1 MRTEVASR
9 TDVGQMRDHNED
21 CALVDEALG
30 LYVVCDG
37 MGGHAAGEV
46 AAALT
51 CRTVL
56 ETIRAA
62 AGLERRGGELSAAES
77 ARLEAVMSSALE
89 NANAS
94 VRQLGAEDAT
104 KKGAGCTCTALLI
117 RDGKGFVGHV
127 GDSRIYLVR
136 HGALHQLT
144 TDHNLVEHAVAQ
156 GFSRES
162 ALAKFPANPLVRA
175 VGLRD
180 TLLVDTMV
188 FDVLPDDTILMCS
201 DGLYEY
207 VSDPAELAAHLAVA
221 PAASVENMVAVANQ
235 RGGRDNITAV
245 VVRMHAQGSQAVAEE
260 ARQSRV
266 QEDLSALWHVPLF
279 HHMTY
284 AELLELVEH
293 GETRNV
299 EPHDVVITEGENSD
313 HIYVIGHGR
322 VRVER
327 GGQVIAELG
336 AGCHFGEMAVLTRR
350 PRTATVRAIEPTRLM
365 AFSRSTIHTL
375 FERRPAIG
383 LKFLWILAQV
393 QSVRLD
399 EAQVWDAL
407 AHSLADSVSI
417 DDMEPTTVHRS
428 NAGNDEAVDSLAAT
442 RSMYPP
448 PLSRH
453 S

>member
-1 MRTEVASR
+1 
-9 TDVGQMRDHNED
+9 MRDHNED

-46 AAALT
+46 ASDLA

-62 AGLERRGGELSAAES
+62 AGLERAGEELSVPES
-77 ARLEAVMSSALE
+77 SRLEAVMSSALE
-89 NANAS
+89 NANAR
-94 VRQLGAEDAT
+94 VRQLGAQDPA
-104 KKGAGCTCTALLI
+104 KRGAGCTCTALLV
-117 RDGKGFVGHV
+117 RHGRGFVGHV

-136 HGALHQLT
+136 QGALHRLT
-144 TDHNLVEHAVAQ
+144 ADHNLVEHAVAQ
-156 GFSRES
+156 GVSREA

-175 VGLRD
+175 IGLRD
-180 TLLVDTMV
+180 TLLVDTLV
-188 FDVLPDDTILMCS
+188 FDVLPDDTILLCS

-207 VSDPAELAAHLAVA
+207 VADPAELATQLAA
-221 PAASVENMVAVANQ
+221 TPAAAVEQLVALANQ

-245 VVRMHAQGSQAVAEE
+245 VLRMHTRAAEAVADEV
-260 ARQSRV
+260 RHSRV

-279 HHMTY
+279 HHMSY
-284 AELLELVEH
+284 AELLELVDEA
-293 GETRNV
+293 ESLYI
-299 EPHDVVITEGENSD
+299 ECDDVVITEGEQSD

-327 GGQVIAELG
+327 AGQVIAELG
-336 AGCHFGEMAVLTRR
+336 AGCHFGEMAVLTSR
-350 PRTATVRAIEPTRLM
+350 PRTATVRAIEPTRLL
-365 AFSRSTIHTL
+365 AFSRPAIHAL

-383 LKFLWILAQV
+383 MKFLWILAQV
-393 QSVRLD
+393 QSIRLD
-399 EAQVWDAL
+399 EAQVWD
-407 AHSLADSVSI
+407 SLADSI
-417 DDMEPTTVHRS
+417 GDM
-428 NAGNDEAVDSLAAT
+428 AAT
-442 RSMYPP
+442 MVNDPAPGRDAATDASAAATKRMFPP